1 MFDTILKKKRAV
13 GLVLLSILLG
23 LFLLF
28 NRIDKLDTVR
38 EDLASVTSPEVE
50 CFQGFCIETEPES
63 DLLSRWWDFSTTYL
77 RLVAL
82 GMTFAFLVAG
92 LTEAFLFPKPDGRWF
107 SGRGIRGSLKGLI
120 VGLPMSLCSACIA
133 PVSAA
138 FRRRGAGID
147 ATVAITLGSST
158 LNLPALVMAA
168 LVFTPMLAGSR
179 IVLSLVGA
187 LLLGPLV
194 AMVVGQ
200 RARASGPVP
209 VITESVE
216 RDTSPWSQALKEG
229 FRDWIRASL
238 KYLIRLGPV
247 MVLAGFASGLAIQWV
262 SPETVTTYLGDNVLG
277 IAIAAT
283 LGILINVPLLFEIP
297 LVAALLLVGMGTA
310 PAVTL
315 LFVAAAGGPITFWG
329 LAKVMPKKTV
339 VTFATATWG
348 LGLVGG
354 LSVLA
359 LGPLLPQVDIG
370 LQPNVASSRG
380 EGSNV
385 NVSAEVAPP
394 QSSVSLPSSLDNGNS
409 LVLGSRR
416 SPSGISSVGAT
427 EPAATEPA
435 LSCLRELIGGT
446 ASQELISEQRR
457 PTQEELSSFYL
468 CGLSRLATTISFTD
482 VAESA
487 GVDFHHFREKGELQ
501 FGGGVAVGDYNGDG
515 LLDIYLLNSTGANAL
530 YRNNGDGS
538 FTDMAGVAGVDD
550 PTGRGSGAAWG
561 DYDND
566 GDLDLFVTN
575 VGTSKLFRNVGD
587 GSFTDVTGEAGVGD
601 PSPEYRS
608 QGSTWGDYDQD
619 GFLDLLVVRHFS
631 EHDPSTYATFD
642 FSDVVRP
649 LALYR
654 NNGDGSFTNVTA
666 LLGNVDVYPSNVTG
680 AGFKPS
686 FIDYDNDGDA
696 DIYVVND
703 FGDKLY
709 PNVLWRNDGP
719 DVAGGQVFT
728 DVSAASGADAPIN
741 SAMGLAVGDYDN
753 DGDFDFYI
761 SNIGDS
767 LFLQNQ
773 GDGTF
778 VDTTDET
785 GTNRG
790 TIEAARHVA
799 LTASSLSIGW
809 GTVFADLD
817 NDGLLDLYYVAGYF
831 DVDPMR
837 IPKDQPNSVLVN
849 NGDGTFLD
857 VSAVSGADDPEI
869 GREVAYAD
877 FNRDGLLDLFVV
889 NVGKLNGSPG
899 IARLF
904 MNTSENA
911 NHWLNI
917 KLIGTAS
924 NRDGIGARIKV
935 TIGGVTQMR
944 QMGASQ
950 GLLSHS
956 VVPVHFGLGT
966 ATSVDVVEIRWPSG
980 IVQTLTEV
988 PADQTLEV
996 VEP

>member
-1 MFDTILKKKRAV
+1 MFDTDLKKKRMV
-13 GLVLLSILLG
+13 GLLLLSVLLA

-28 NRIDKLDTVR
+28 NRIDKLDIVR
-38 EDLASVTSPEVE
+38 EDLAGVTSPEVE
-50 CFQGFCIETEPES
+50 CFQGFCIEEEPES

-77 RLVAL
+77 RLVGL

-92 LTEAFLFPKPDGRWF
+92 LTEAFLFPRPDGRSF
-107 SGRGIRGSLKGLI
+107 SGKGIKGSLKGLV
-120 VGLPMSLCSACIA
+120 VGSPMSLCSACIV

-138 FRRRGAGID
+138 FRRRGAGIE
-147 ATVAITLGSST
+147 ATVAITQGSST
-158 LNLPALVMAA
+158 LNLPALVMVA

-200 RARASGPVP
+200 RARASGPAP
-209 VITESVE
+209 VITESAE
-216 RDTSPWSQALKEG
+216 GGTSPWSQALIEA
-229 FRDWIRASL
+229 FRDWIRATL
-238 KYLIRLGPV
+238 KYLIRLGPL

-262 SPETVTTYLGDNVLG
+262 SPETVATYLGDNISG

-297 LVAALLLVGMGTA
+297 LVAALLLVGMGPA

-315 LFVAAAGGPITFWG
+315 LFTAAAGGPITFWG
-329 LAKVMPKKTV
+329 LAKVMPKKTI

-354 LSVLA
+354 LGVLA
-359 LGPLLPQVDIG
+359 FGLLLPRVDVG
-370 LQPNVASSRG
+370 LQPNIASSG
-380 EGSNV
+380 GNGSSV
-385 NVSAEVAPP
+385 DVPAVLAPP
-394 QSSVSLPSSLDNGNS
+394 QASVTLHSR
-409 LVLGSRR
+409 VGSRDR
-416 SPSGISSVGAT
+416 LLFGSGGSRPRITSVGTT
-427 EPAATEPA
+427 EPTTTEPA
-435 LSCLRELIGGT
+435 LSCLSELLGGT

-482 VAESA
+482 VAEGA

-501 FGGGVAVGDYNGDG
+501 FGGGAAVGDYNGDG
-515 LLDIYLLNSTGANAL
+515 LLDIYVLNSTGANAL
-530 YRNNGDGS
+530 YRNNGDGT
-538 FTDMAGVAGVDD
+538 FTDVAGVAGVDD
-550 PTGRGSGAAWG
+550 PAGRGSGAAWG

-575 VGTSKLFRNVGD
+575 VGTSKLFRNGGD
-587 GSFTDVTGEAGVGD
+587 GSFTDVTAEAAVGD

-631 EHDPSTYATFD
+631 EHDPSTYASFD

-666 LLGNVDVYPSNVTG
+666 LLGDVDVYPSNVTG

-703 FGDKLY
+703 FGDWLY

-719 DVAGGQVFT
+719 NGAGGWVFA
-728 DVSAASGADAPIN
+728 DVSAASGAGTPIN

-790 TIEAARHVA
+790 TIEAAKNVA

-837 IPKDQPNSVLVN
+837 IPKDQPNSVFMN

-857 VSAVSGADDPEI
+857 VSAVSGANDPGI

-877 FNRDGLLDLFVV
+877 FNKDGLLDLFVV

-904 MNTSENA
+904 MNTAENA
-911 NHWLNI
+911 NHWLSI
-917 KLIGTAS
+917 KPIGTTS
-924 NRDGIGARIKV
+924 NRDGMGARIKV
-935 TIGGVTQMR
+935 TAGGVTQMR

-966 ATSVDVVEIRWPSG
+966 ATSADVVEIRWPSG
-980 IVQTLTEV
+980 IVQTLMDI
-988 PADQTLEV
+988 PADQMLEV
-996 VEP
+996 TEP